1 MKHALCLATLTA
13 ATLALTACGGS
24 SDTSH
29 SAIPAPHP
37 NNTSATAPSNI
48 KDIYKLSHADYAV
61 RPLRVKVDF
70 KKSVNGKSADDI
82 ELGKLPLGFS
92 SHTVDYQ
99 GSVKDNNQPLNIK
112 ETLRIYHQPNSVV
125 IAGKLQDFEFDG
137 KPQKGFAIFR
147 VYGNYTKTL
156 PTAGTFNYVGKS
168 FDQDS
173 EGSFNYAIDFGNKT
187 GKGSLTLDSKT
198 TALGQANIVSGAAK
212 DGSDAKYAI
221 EGIAS
226 GAYEGRYGVGIFG
239 DNAQELSGFIATND
253 NTTIGLSGNKQ

>member
-1 MKHALCLATLTA
+1 M
-13 ATLALTACGGS
+13 
-24 SDTSH
+24 
-29 SAIPAPHP
+29 
-37 NNTSATAPSNI
+37 
-48 KDIYKLSHADYAV
+48 
-61 RPLRVKVDF
+61 DF

-82 ELGKLPLGFS
+82 ELGKLPLGLS
-92 SHTVDYQ
+92 NHTVDYQ
-99 GSVKDNNQPLNIK
+99 GSVKGSNQPLNIK

-125 IAGKLQDFEFDG
+125 IADRLQDFDFDG
-137 KPQKGFAIFR
+137 KSQKGFPIFR
-147 VYGNYTKTL
+147 VQGNYTKTL
-156 PTAGTFNYVGKS
+156 PTAVTFNYVGKS

-187 GKGSLTLDSKT
+187 GKGSLTLDGKT

-239 DNAQELSGFIATND
+239 DNAQEIAGFVGFNNGTA
-253 NTTIGLSGNKQ
+253 IGLSGNKQ